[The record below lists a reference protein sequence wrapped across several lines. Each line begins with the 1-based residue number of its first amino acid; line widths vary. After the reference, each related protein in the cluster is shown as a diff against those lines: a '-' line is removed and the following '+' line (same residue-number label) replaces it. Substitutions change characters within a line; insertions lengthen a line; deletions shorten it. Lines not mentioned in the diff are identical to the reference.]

1 METVSCVELESIA
14 INLSHTVNLLKC
26 FEEFC
31 SNEGLI
37 AGVDIEEEKLI
48 GLVFINRLPQY
59 ISLIFSAIDQIEKQ
73 KDILM
78 KFVTDLSTQ
87 KKVFNNSK
95 NSGVVKLPVV
105 TMSDYKYQENAL
117 KDRLEHPERYEKTE
131 NVPETIAQLKKWL
144 EEHKTEAGESVKC

>member
-1 METVSCVELESIA
+1 MKTVSSTELENIA
-14 INLSHTVNLLKC
+14 MELSYTADILKC
-26 FEEFC
+26 FDDFC

-37 AGVDIEEEKLI
+37 AGADIEEEKLI
-48 GLVFINRLPQY
+48 GFVFINRLPQY
-59 ISLIFSAIDQIEKQ
+59 MPLIFSAINQIEKQ

-95 NSGVVKLPVV
+95 KSGVVKIPVV
-105 TMSDYKYQENAL
+105 TMSDYKYQEYAL

-131 NVPETIAQLKKWL
+131 NVAETIAHLKKWL
-144 EEHKTEAGESVKC
+144 EEHKDEKEVTQ